1 MVLAWCPNSVF
12 EELIEQFLQSYGCGG
27 YDHRVE
33 DGSCGACRDM
43 SKIVSSGAQKGTFK
57 VWSTNPHLICSDI
70 SCSDSDLSLHC
81 IWEKPTTSRAKI
93 IEDDPNQTDI
103 GEVATR
109 VALAVV
115 DRRII
120 LGTPVEV
127 GRISTGSCEVTA
139 CKHLAVQPTK
149 SIVKGRTTVLFD

>member
-1 MVLAWCPNSVF
+1 
-12 EELIEQFLQSYGCGG
+12 
-27 YDHRVE
+27 
-33 DGSCGACRDM
+33 M

-57 VWSTNPHLICSDI
+57 VWSTNPHWICSDT
-70 SCSDSDLSLHC
+70 CSKISLHC
-81 IWEKPTTSRAKI
+81 IWGKPTTSCAKI

-149 SIVKGRTTVLFD
+149 SIVKGPTTVLFD

>member
-1 MVLAWCPNSVF
+1 M
-12 EELIEQFLQSYGCGG
+12 IEQFFAILWLWCAG

-33 DGSCGACRDM
+33 DESCDCRDNM

-57 VWSTNPHLICSDI
+57 VWSRNPHFVYSNI
-70 SCSDSDLSLHC
+70 SCSEFALSLYC
-81 IWEKPTTSRAKI
+81 IWDKTTSTFAKI
-93 IEDDPNQTDI
+93 IEDDPNQSDI
-103 GEVATR
+103 GEVTTR

-127 GRISTGSCEVTA
+127 ANISTGSCEVTA
-139 CKHLAVQPTK
+139 CKHPAVQPMK
-149 SIVKGRTTVLFD
+149 SIGKGPTYPCSV